1 MDGKYLYT
9 VAEASRVLWGDDHKA
24 AQQKTRRLVKAM
36 DLPVVHIG
44 RSWYI
49 KRDTLQSEFGP
60 GMFKDDN
67 F

>member
-9 VAEASRVLWGDDHKA
+9 VAEASRGDDHKA
-24 AQQKTRRLVKAM
+24 SQQRTRRLVKAM

-44 RSWYI
+44 RSWYL

-60 GMFKDDN
+60 AMFDDD
-67 F
+67 